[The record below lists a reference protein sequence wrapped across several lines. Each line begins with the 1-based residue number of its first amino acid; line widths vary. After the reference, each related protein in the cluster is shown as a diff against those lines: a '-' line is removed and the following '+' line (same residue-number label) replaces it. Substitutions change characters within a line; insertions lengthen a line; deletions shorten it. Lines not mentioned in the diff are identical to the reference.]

1 MRDWIFG
8 ANPIEPV
15 GSSVSDGVSARIVD
29 PATGVGLFNP
39 NTDLDVTGVD
49 PVTGDEA
56 PSGTDI
62 GFGGPV
68 LDRIER
74 GLYNGSFQI
83 PPLDP
88 DAPIISDTADA
99 GYNPLRYWRLV
110 QVSGSAVT
118 ASWADETVT
127 LALNAGAAGDDG
139 AFEQL
144 HRINRSD
151 YQRWAYVITGHV
163 SASTTSSANAYLEGQ
178 FLDAD
183 LVATGSAVRDEADS
197 GTFAVIMG
205 ATPSD
210 AVYLRVRFG
219 IERDALADS
228 GTASRAWSE
237 VNVHA
242 APDALYLSNTT
253 ERAASITATGAT
265 GYFRLRPDA
274 DAAPEVQVEAAVDV
288 LSPVRVLNGAATV
301 IAAMPVG
308 LAPYA
313 YPIGLP
319 QDATS
324 GGALNLDTVALGA
337 GGARAIPIL
346 VPSLMLVDGCSIWST
361 DTASLRTAEWALYW
375 DQGEGTTDNL
385 VSVHDAFIGSAMGTF
400 SFTPGAASV
409 RTSTATGG
417 PLRIAPGVYWLVI
430 RNTSTARTFGVGFS
444 SVGSLAVGHMRADTA
459 QPSLTV
465 TIDISGWTTS
475 NGIMLARLNGRI
487 GAESAGFV

>member
-15 GSSVSDGVSARIVD
+15 GSSVSDGVAARIVD

-39 NTDLDVTGVD
+39 NTDLEVTGVD

-110 QVSGSAVT
+110 QVSGSAVS
-118 ASWADETVT
+118 ASWTDETVT
-127 LALNAGAAGDDG
+127 LALGAGAAGDDG

-163 SASTTSSANAYLEGQ
+163 SASTSSSANAYLEGQ

-183 LVATGSAVRDEADS
+183 LVATGSAVRDEADT

-205 ATPSD
+205 ATPAD

-219 IERDALADS
+219 IERDALAAT

-265 GYFRLRPDA
+265 GYFLLRPDA
-274 DAAPEVQVEAAVDV
+274 DAAPEVQIEADV
-288 LSPVRVLNGAATV
+288 NTSSPVRVKNGSGTLIGA
-301 IAAMPVG
+301 IANG
-308 LAPYA
+308 LAPFA
-313 YPIGLP
+313 SPSGLSNA
-319 QDATS
+319 ATS
-324 GGALNLDTVALGA
+324 TTTLNLAAVSGGL
-337 GGARAIPIL
+337 GGARAIPIV
-346 VPSLMLVDGCSIWST
+346 VPALMLLESLSIWST
-361 DTASLRTAEWALYW
+361 DTANLRAAEWALFW
-375 DQGEGTTDNL
+375 DQGEATTSTFVNL
-385 VSVHDAFIGSAMGTF
+385 VSPLLGSAVGTF

-409 RTSTATGG
+409 QTSTATGG
-417 PLRIAPGVYWLVI
+417 PYRLAPGVYWLVI
-430 RNTSTARTFGVGFS
+430 RNTSSARTFGLG
-444 SVGSLAVGHMRADTA
+444 SVAAGDLAIANHRQSTMAAITVSL
-459 QPSLTV
+459 
-465 TIDISGWTTS
+465 DISAWTAA
-475 NGIMLARLNGRI
+475 NGIPLVRLNGRI